1 MKVNWFYVL
10 IGVLFC
16 LMMFITVRYFKGTG
30 HASIGIAYAEQYKI
44 KAEKAAVVTAVKV
57 VPGQQIKK
65 GQLLVELS
73 SSELE
78 MELEKLKQKIGLL
91 QSEQNEKRKSLSSKI
106 ALINAETGVK
116 IEELNTEIAE
126 AESDLRLNKALT
138 QNFEISRDSSADLP
152 VAQKIK
158 LMKQQRSRHEEAIGV
173 KVSEIVQENTTEQLI
188 LENQIKLLNRE
199 LDLLE
204 EQKRILNKHATAD
217 GVVESVFVRE
227 GEHVNSYGDLL
238 AINPL
243 HPSSIVG
250 YLVGK
255 KQPLPV
261 GSTVKIAPFERSNYT
276 TEGRVIGY
284 GSVVQ
289 LPEILQK
296 STAVKA
302 FGREVFIETLNDNE
316 LAAGEKV
323 LIK

>member
-1 MKVNWFYVL
+1 MKVNPFYIL

-16 LMMFITVRYFKGTG
+16 LMLFVSLRFFKGTG
-30 HASIGIAYAEQYKI
+30 HASVGIAYADQYKI
-44 KAEKAAVVTAVKV
+44 KAEKAAVVTAIKV
-57 VPGQQIKK
+57 VPGQQITK
-65 GQLLVELS
+65 GQTLIELS
-73 SSELE
+73 SNELE
-78 MELEKLKQKIGLL
+78 MDLEKLRQRIAVL
-91 QSEQNEKRKSLSSKI
+91 QSEQIEKRKSINSKI
-106 ALINAETGVK
+106 ELINAETGVK
-116 IEELNTEIAE
+116 IEELNTDIAE

-138 QNFEISRDSSADLP
+138 QNFEINRDSSADLP
-152 VAQKIK
+152 VAQKIR

-173 KVSEIVQENTTEQLI
+173 KVREIIQENTTEQLI
-188 LENQIKLLNRE
+188 LENQIKLLQRE
-199 LDLLE
+199 LELLE
-204 EQKRILNKHATAD
+204 EQKRMLTKYATAD
-217 GVVESVFVRE
+217 GVVESVYVRA
-227 GEHVNSYGDLL
+227 GEHIDSYGDLL

-276 TEGRVIGY
+276 TEGKVIGY

-302 FGREVFIETLNDNE
+302 FGREVFIETLSDND

>member
-1 MKVNWFYVL
+1 MKVNWFYIL
-10 IGVLFC
+10 IGCLFC
-16 LMMFITVRYFKGTG
+16 VMMFITMRFFKGTG
-30 HASIGIAYAEQYKI
+30 HASVGIAYAEQYKI
-44 KAEKAAVVTAVKV
+44 KADKAAVVTAVKV
-57 VPGQQIKK
+57 VPGQQIQR

-91 QSEQNEKRKSLSSKI
+91 QSEQIEKRKSLDSRI

-116 IEELNTEIAE
+116 IEELNTDIAE

-138 QNFEISRDSSADLP
+138 LNFEISRDSSADLP

-173 KVSEIVQENTTEQLI
+173 KVQEIIQANTTEQLI
-188 LENQIKLLNRE
+188 LENQIKLLTRE

-204 EQKRILNKHATAD
+204 EQKRMLNKHATAD
-217 GVVESVFVRE
+217 GVVESVFVRT
-227 GEHVNSYGDLL
+227 GEHINSYGDLL
-238 AINPL
+238 AVNPL

-261 GSTVKIAPFERSNYT
+261 GSTVEIAPFERSNYT
-276 TEGRVIGY
+276 TAGRVIGY

-302 FGREVFIETLNDNE
+302 FGREVFIETLADNE